1 MQRESENERGNE
13 IELGEWWVEED
24 EGMKGKWKRK
34 IREQIQRG
42 RGKKKRKR
50 KGVVTV
56 DEDIIQRRGYSTRC
70 HFTEKRLGVS
80 WDFPMLQIQRGH
92 IYRPYTLTYSH
103 TDE

>member
-1 MQRESENERGNE
+1 MKEKNKRANTA
-13 IELGEWWVEED
+13 W
-24 EGMKGKWKRK
+24 EGK
-34 IREQIQRG
+34 E
-42 RGKKKRKR
+42 KKRKR

-80 WDFPMLQIQRGH
+80 WDFPMLQIQRGR
-92 IYRPYTLTYSH
+92 IYKPYTLTYSH